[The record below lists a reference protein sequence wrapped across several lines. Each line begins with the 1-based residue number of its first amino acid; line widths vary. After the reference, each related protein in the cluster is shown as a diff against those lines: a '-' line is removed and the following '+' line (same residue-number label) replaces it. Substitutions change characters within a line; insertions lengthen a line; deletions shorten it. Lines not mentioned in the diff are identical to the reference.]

1 MQGAWQR
8 STTGLSSFHGSGPTH
23 ASISSLRMSAAG
35 SWLSRSSART
45 ATMTTASWKPAQVL
59 ATRQYPL
66 KSWELLHP
74 RHWRGGGC
82 HGESTTRHSTA
93 AGHRHQTLPMQVQVQ
108 ILSQFTLMVLS
119 IYSMLD
125 MLSSTRG
132 RHHPI
137 MNLHDRSLSVLA
149 CHYVDEVI
157 IGSPWERCGEL
168 SVLF

>member
-1 MQGAWQR
+1 MFPRQGAWQR

-125 MLSSTRG
+125 MLRYYG
-132 RHHPI
+132 LLE
-137 MNLHDRSLSVLA
+137 NLEIFCLWEFTMIRPYKFNA
-149 CHYVDEVI
+149 RTT
-157 IGSPWERCGEL
+157 SPNHE
-168 SVLF
+168 SP